1 MKLIDLL
8 KIRTVKK
15 VYLLKYQDYMEILY
29 TQKENYQM
37 LLNNIY

>member
-29 TQKENYQM
+29 ILKENYQM